1 MRPWSGWPVLT
12 FGKRPKLN
20 TLDNTDTETI
30 SAFRFRLY
38 WLFICLCFTRRGWLC
53 DSPPKQPRV
62 AFGCHTCSLSYFTL
76 VCLWCGRTGG
86 RAFGQVITKISRM
99 GRLPHFLRHGA
110 TGGVPLLCFQNKSA
124 QISKVLSL
132 QSVTENMI
140 FNHFFIFSWLKI
152 GYKQNSETKVSGKSL
167 FQFWFAIRN
176 PCSPFSVVPAFVWL
190 IDLLHAPLT
199 SSNFYNIFIV
209 GLVFILWNGLLY
221 IQSIE

>member
-1 MRPWSGWPVLT
+1 MRFPAKITSSCIWLP
-12 FGKRPKLN
+12 
-20 TLDNTDTETI
+20 
-30 SAFRFRLY
+30 Y
-38 WLFICLCFTRRGWLC
+38 LFIELFYIGIPVVRT
-53 DSPPKQPRV
+53 D
-62 AFGCHTCSLSYFTL
+62 
-76 VCLWCGRTGG
+76 GRTCV
-86 RAFGQVITKISRM
+86 RQVITKISRM

-110 TGGVPLLCFQNKSA
+110 TGGVPLLCIQNKSA
-124 QISKVLSL
+124 QISKALSL

-152 GYKQNSETKVSGKSL
+152 GYKQNSETKVNGKSL
-167 FQFWFAIRN
+167 FHSWFAIRK

-190 IDLLHAPLT
+190 IDLFHAPLT

>member
-1 MRPWSGWPVLT
+1 MRFPAKITSSCIWLP
-12 FGKRPKLN
+12 
-20 TLDNTDTETI
+20 
-30 SAFRFRLY
+30 Y
-38 WLFICLCFTRRGWLC
+38 LFIELFYIGIPVVRT
-53 DSPPKQPRV
+53 D
-62 AFGCHTCSLSYFTL
+62 
-76 VCLWCGRTGG
+76 GRTGG
-86 RAFGQVITKISRM
+86 RAFRQVITKISRI

-199 SSNFYNIFIV
+199 SSNIFIV